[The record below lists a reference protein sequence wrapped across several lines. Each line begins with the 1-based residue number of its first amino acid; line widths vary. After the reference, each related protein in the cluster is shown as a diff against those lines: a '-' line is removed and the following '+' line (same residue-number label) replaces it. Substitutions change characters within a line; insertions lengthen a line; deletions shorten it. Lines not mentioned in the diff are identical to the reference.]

1 MTQFPGPYTEG
12 SNEQWRRPK
21 PGMEPPAERA
31 AEVPPPVY
39 SGPPPT
45 VPAPSNWRPPTMVT
59 IPAPRQLPPQDPS
72 VIEGTE
78 RRALVATYGVGMIA
92 GAVGLL
98 VLIILCGRVIF

>member
-1 MTQFPGPYTEG
+1 
-12 SNEQWRRPK
+12 
-21 PGMEPPAERA
+21 
-31 AEVPPPVY
+31 
-39 SGPPPT
+39 
-45 VPAPSNWRPPTMVT
+45 MVT